1 MSKISTKCGRGV
13 ESPEAPGGGWWS
25 TRTSAS
31 HPIVRSGRRLPP
43 RRRVVEYDVVAPGS
57 PDSSMRRTSEDFP
70 HPVSPTTATRTFG
83 TRSGASDDDI
93 VRGASRA
100 AQ

>member
-1 MSKISTKCGRGV
+1 
-13 ESPEAPGGGWWS
+13 
-25 TRTSAS
+25 
-31 HPIVRSGRRLPP
+31 
-43 RRRVVEYDVVAPGS
+43 
-57 PDSSMRRTSEDFP
+57 MRRTSEDFP